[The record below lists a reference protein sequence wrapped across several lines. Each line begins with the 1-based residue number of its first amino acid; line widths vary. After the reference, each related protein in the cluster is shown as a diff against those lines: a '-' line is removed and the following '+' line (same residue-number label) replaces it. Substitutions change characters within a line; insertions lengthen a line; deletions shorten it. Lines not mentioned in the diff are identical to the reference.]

1 MQVKFLKLIFLSKNR
16 MKNILVWLRNDLRLH
31 DNVPLYEAMQKAEK
45 VWVAYCV
52 DSRWFAKN
60 SLNIPRTSIFR
71 AKFLLESLLDIRLQ
85 LRKQKSDLIVRLG
98 KPETEIA
105 KIAEILRVE
114 AVFSSKEVT
123 QEELDIETALEKNL
137 INKGIGIEYFWQAT
151 LYHIHDLPFPVC
163 KVPDVFTEFR
173 KSVEKYAEVR
183 RPLVF
188 VPKNIAP
195 LPETLVAGNIPT
207 LKDLGLQEVQNLH
220 KGTFVFKGGENEALR
235 RLHYYLWES
244 NLVASYKETRN
255 GLLGK
260 DYSSKF
266 SPYLALGCISPR
278 QIWQEIKK
286 YEKERTANESTYWLI
301 FELIWRDFFRFT
313 AKKYGNRLF
322 YPSGF
327 KGEKLPLLKN
337 SDIFWKWAKGETG
350 VPFIDA
356 NMRELNATGFMSN
369 RGRQNVASF
378 LVKDLKISWIWG
390 ASYFESLLIDYDVC
404 SNWGNWQY
412 VAGVGNDPRE
422 NRYFNIISQAERY
435 DSQAEFI
442 KYWLPELKNVPP
454 KKINYLF
461 ELSPKELLAYG
472 IRIGVNYPKAIIK
485 YKHSQAN

>member
-1 MQVKFLKLIFLSKNR
+1 
-16 MKNILVWLRNDLRLH
+16 MKKILVWLRNDLRLH
-31 DNVPLYEAMQKAEK
+31 DNTLLHEATQKSEQ
-45 VWVAYCV
+45 VWVAYCI
-52 DSRWFAKN
+52 DKRLFAPN
-60 SLNIPRTSIFR
+60 MLGIPKTGNFR
-71 AKFLLESLLDIRLQ
+71 AKFLTESLLDLRLQ
-85 LRKQKSDLIVRLG
+85 LRKQGSDLIVRLG
-98 KPETEIA
+98 KPEQEIC
-105 KIAEILRVE
+105 KIAEILQVE
-114 AVFSSKEVT
+114 AVFTSKEVT
-123 QEELDIETALEKNL
+123 QEELEVETALEQNL
-137 INKGIGIEYFWQAT
+137 TSKGIAIEYFWQAT
-151 LYHIHDLPFPVC
+151 LYHINDLPFPVC
-163 KVPDVFTEFR
+163 KLPDIFTEFR
-173 KSVEKYAEVR
+173 KAVERQVEIRK
-183 RPLVF
+183 PL
-188 VPKNIAP
+188 PAPNKKISP
-195 LPETLVAGNIPT
+195 LPENLFAGNIPT
-207 LKDLGLQEVQNLH
+207 LKEVGLQEVEISP
-220 KGTFVFKGGENEALR
+220 KATFIFKGGETEALK

-244 NLVASYKETRN
+244 DLIASYKETRN

-278 QIWQEIKK
+278 QIWQEVKK

-327 KGEKLPLLKN
+327 KNEKLALAEN
-337 SDIFWKWAKGETG
+337 TEIFWKWAKGETG

-390 ASYFESLLIDYDVC
+390 ATYFESLLIDYDVC

-435 DSQAEFI
+435 DSQAEFM
-442 KYWLPELKNVPP
+442 KHWLPELQNVPS
-454 KKINYLF
+454 KKINYLG
-461 ELSPKELLAYG
+461 ELSAKELAEYG
-472 IRIGVNYPKAIIK
+472 VRIGVNYPKAIVK
-485 YKHSQAN
+485 WTLAVKVSK

>member
-1 MQVKFLKLIFLSKNR
+1 
-16 MKNILVWLRNDLRLH
+16 MKNILVWIRNDLRLH
-31 DNVPLYEAMQKAEK
+31 DNIPLYEAMQKAEK
-45 VWVAYCV
+45 VWLAYCI
-52 DSRWFAKN
+52 DNRWFAKN
-60 SLNIPRTSIFR
+60 HLNIPKTGVFR
-71 AKFLLESLLDIRLQ
+71 AKFLLESLLDLRLQ
-85 LRKQKSDLIVRLG
+85 LRRQGSDLIVRLG

-105 KIAEILRVE
+105 KIADILQAE

-123 QEELDIETALEKNL
+123 QEELDVETALEKNL
-137 INKGIGIEYFWQAT
+137 ISKGIRIEYFWQAT
-151 LYHIHDLPFPVC
+151 LYHINDLPFPVY
-163 KVPDVFTEFR
+163 KIPDIFTEFR
-173 KSVEKYAEVR
+173 KSVEKYAEIR
-183 RPLVF
+183 KPL
-188 VPKNIAP
+188 PAHIQNIAP
-195 LPETLVAGNIPT
+195 LPKNIFAGDLPL
-207 LKDLGLQEVQNLH
+207 LKDLGLQENENLY
-220 KGTFVFKGGENEALR
+220 KGTFAFKGGENEALK
-235 RLHYYLWES
+235 RLNHYLWES
-244 NLVASYKETRN
+244 NLITSYKETRN

-260 DYSSKF
+260 DYSSKL

-278 QIWQEIKK
+278 KIWQEIKK
-286 YEKERTANESTYWLI
+286 YEKERSASESTYWLI

-390 ASYFESLLIDYDVC
+390 ASYFESLLVDYDVC

-412 VAGVGNDPRE
+412 LAGVGNDPCK

-435 DSQAEFI
+435 DSQAKFI
-442 KYWLPELKNVPP
+442 KYWLPELKNVPAP
-454 KKINYLF
+454 KINHLF
-461 ELSPKELLAYG
+461 ELSTKELAEYG
-472 IRIGVNYPKAIIK
+472 VKIGSNYPKAIVK
-485 YKHSQAN
+485 FKHSQAS